1 LEGLVL
7 CLTLR
12 PKMLSNWIATEYH
25 RLHLVEKWPDS
36 PRKEANLAAIRSTL
50 ASLSRETLSSGLP
63 KALIVRTTMR
73 ARSASV

>member
-1 LEGLVL
+1 
-7 CLTLR
+7 
-12 PKMLSNWIATEYH
+12 MLSNWIAMEYH

-50 ASLSRETLSSGLP
+50 ASLSRETLSSGYP
-63 KALIVRTTMR
+63 KTSIVRSAMR